1 MEKIDP
7 DIRKA
12 NTIQGSFY
20 TSNDSFDNTIEKIF
34 ATSWQFISDDSKLQH
49 DKNALPFQ
57 YLGNLIPERL
67 VLINN
72 KNKISCFSNVCTH
85 RGNILINDTCN
96 IKNNITCGY
105 HGKQFDSF
113 GKFKFMPKT
122 EGMKNFPTEKDNLTE
137 ISVGRWN
144 QFVFASLAPK
154 IKFTELFKEI
164 NERIE
169 WMPIKDFKFSKTL
182 SKDYYVDANWA
193 LYCDNYLEGFHIP
206 FIHKDLNNV
215 LDFKNY
221 DIEIN
226 KYSNLQIGIASDND
240 ICFDLPSSSKDFGK
254 KIAAYYFW
262 IFPNLMLN
270 FYPWGL
276 SINII
281 TPISVNKTKIEFKSY
296 IWDESKLD
304 KGAGAD
310 LDKVELED
318 EEIVQ
323 QVQKGV
329 ASRYYKS
336 GRFSPKMEKGVHH
349 FHTLVSKFMNLSN
362 S

>member
-1 MEKIDP
+1 M
-7 DIRKA
+7 
-12 NTIQGSFY
+12 
-20 TSNDSFDNTIEKIF
+20 
-34 ATSWQFISDDSKLQH
+34 
-49 DKNALPFQ
+49 
-57 YLGNLIPERL
+57 
-67 VLINN
+67 
-72 KNKISCFSNVCTH
+72 
-85 RGNILINDTCN
+85 
-96 IKNNITCGY
+96 
-105 HGKQFDSF
+105 
-113 GKFKFMPKT
+113 
-122 EGMKNFPTEKDNLTE
+122 
-137 ISVGRWN
+137 
-144 QFVFASLAPK
+144 
-154 IKFTELFKEI
+154 
-164 NERIE
+164 
-169 WMPIKDFKFSKTL
+169 
-182 SKDYYVDANWA
+182 
-193 LYCDNYLEGFHIP
+193 
-206 FIHKDLNNV
+206 

-318 EEIVQ
+318 EEIVK

-329 ASRYYKS
+329 SSRFYKS